1 VNAGHP
7 QPWLARGGR
16 IAEVSLFPDFPL
28 GLFEGIDYRAQT
40 FNLQRGDRLLL
51 VSDGVLEATDPDENE
66 FGADR
71 LGEVVASTLGE
82 QSPEV
87 VRRITGAV
95 LEHRQI
101 DLRDDATVVCL
112 DWRGDG

>member
-1 VNAGHP
+1 
-7 QPWLARGGR
+7 
-16 IAEVSLFPDFPL
+16 VSLFADFPL
-28 GLFEGIDYRAQT
+28 GLFEGVDYRAQA
-40 FNLQRGDRLLL
+40 FNLQPGDRLLL
-51 VSDGVLEATDPDENE
+51 LSDGVLEATDPDENE

-71 LGEVVASTLGE
+71 LGEVVASTLDE
-82 QSPEV
+82 KPPEV

-101 DLRDDATVVCL
+101 ELRDDATVVCV